1 MAGIKNDIREF
12 DTGQEIFTQAES
24 AGYMCVLVS
33 GAVSLTRKTDKGEK
47 MLKIITTPN
56 EFFGEMALLTGQPH
70 EFTALATRP
79 TKILVID
86 EANFERIVCT
96 NGKFAL
102 KIIRSLAQRFLDSS
116 LP

>member
-47 MLKIITTPN
+47 MLKLITAPN
-56 EFFGEMALLTGQPH
+56 EFFGETALLTGRPH

-86 EANFERIVCT
+86 AANFERIVLT
-96 NGKFAL
+96 NARFAL
-102 KIIRSLAQRFLDSS
+102 KIIRGLAQRLRDSS
-116 LP
+116 AP